1 MPQRPV
7 PAPILTPEAHSC
19 ARRLW
24 ETLQPQ
30 NWPVAPQRLPAG
42 TALVGGA
49 VRDGLLGRL
58 PERPD
63 LDLVVPG
70 DAIALTRGLQR
81 GLGGTCVVLDRE
93 RSIARLVLRGWTLD
107 LARCEGESLPVDL
120 GRRDFT
126 VNAIALPLAPG
137 GEGAELVDPTGG
149 LEDLAAGRLVAVSE
163 ANLLADP
170 LRMLR
175 GMRLAAELG
184 FEVDATTL
192 AWIGKHHGR
201 LAAVAGE
208 RVVAELERLAVAPA
222 GAEGLQRVLEAGLL
236 RPWSD
241 VEAPA
246 ELQHLDGGAATRRG
260 LDPAETAAALR
271 LARLAAVLDERALA
285 ALPLSRRTEQRCRQL
300 RHWGE
305 RLRQGGIDRLEGLAE
320 EERLALQQQLE
331 EDLPALLLQL
341 DPAAAQAALGR
352 WRDRRDPL
360 FHPRTPID
368 GGRLQRELGLRPGP
382 LLGRLLQHLLR
393 ERAFGRLP
401 DASGSGDAVILAAAR
416 RWLAAA
422 EESRRD

>member
-1 MPQRPV
+1 
-7 PAPILTPEAHSC
+7 
-19 ARRLW
+19 
-24 ETLQPQ
+24 
-30 NWPVAPQRLPAG
+30 
-42 TALVGGA
+42 
-49 VRDGLLGRL
+49 
-58 PERPD
+58 
-63 LDLVVPG
+63 
-70 DAIALTRGLQR
+70 
-81 GLGGTCVVLDRE
+81 
-93 RSIARLVLRGWTLD
+93 
-107 LARCEGESLPVDL
+107 
-120 GRRDFT
+120 
-126 VNAIALPLAPG
+126 
-137 GEGAELVDPTGG
+137 
-149 LEDLAAGRLVAVSE
+149 VAVSE

-192 AWIGKHHGR
+192 AWIGQHHGR

-222 GAEGLQRVLEAGLL
+222 GGEGLQRVLEAGLL

-246 ELQHLDGGAATRRG
+246 ELQHLDGRAATRRG
-260 LDPAETAAALR
+260 LDPAETAGALR

-285 ALPLSRRTEQRCRQL
+285 ALPLSRRTEHRCRQL

-331 EDLPALLLQL
+331 EDLPALLLQI

-368 GGRLQRELGLRPGP
+368 GARLQRELGLRPGP

-401 DASGSGDAVILAAAR
+401 DASGGGDAVILAAAR